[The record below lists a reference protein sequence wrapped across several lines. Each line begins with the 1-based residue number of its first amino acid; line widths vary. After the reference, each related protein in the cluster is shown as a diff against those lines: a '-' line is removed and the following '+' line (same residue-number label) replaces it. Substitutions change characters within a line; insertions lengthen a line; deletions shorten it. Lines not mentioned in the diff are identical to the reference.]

1 MSTVGVNT
9 ATSRLACWSPL
20 EARTQRKMPGFL
32 YTSQPPTTAIDLC
45 ILDKDGTVLD
55 FNATWLPAFKEA
67 ASMVAAECGEP
78 GLAPALLKVGG
89 WVDGA
94 NGPYIAHDGI
104 LLHGTLAQLAQ
115 TWIDTQP
122 IVASHYEKDAA
133 RIEKLVDEVLL
144 ESTVRDA
151 CPLGNVEP
159 TLRTLRD
166 AGVQLA
172 IVTNDQEA
180 IAKAQLSRLG
190 WMEYFTIVIGADSG
204 HGAKPGPG
212 GVRAAIEAAGVPAER
227 AIMVGDAEA
236 DQLAGRSAGCAFTVA
251 IWPDGEPLPQS
262 MASAAC
268 RMETIA
274 ALPEVLAAAGQI
286 SLEPSPVGGSGG
298 SCGGTVDAGPQT
310 ASEAEVRAGAT
321 AAAAIDPAVIAMVES
336 SNTTAAGEVP
346 F

>member
-1 MSTVGVNT
+1 
-9 ATSRLACWSPL
+9 
-20 EARTQRKMPGFL
+20 MPGFL
-32 YTSQPPTTAIDLC
+32 YASNPPMATPPLE
-45 ILDKDGTVLD
+45 LVVFDKDGTLLD
-55 FNATWLPAFKEA
+55 FLKTWLPAFSEA

-94 NGPYIAHDGI
+94 DGPYIAHDGI
-104 LLHGTLAQLAQ
+104 LLHGTLRDACQA
-115 TWIDTQP
+115 WIDTQP
-122 IVASHYEKDAA
+122 IVASHYERDAA
-133 RIEKLVDEVLL
+133 RMEEFLDKALL
-144 ESTVRDA
+144 DCTVRDA
-151 CPLGNVEP
+151 SPLGNVEP

-180 IAKAQLSRLG
+180 TARAQLSKLG
-190 WMEYFTIVIGADSG
+190 WTELFTTVIGCDSG

-251 IWPDGEPLPQS
+251 IWPDGEPLPQTL
-262 MASAAC
+262 ASAAC
-268 RMETIA
+268 RMQTIE
-274 ALPEVLAAAGQI
+274 ALPGVLAAAGQI
-286 SLEPSPVGGSGG
+286 VLNTLPDGGGGGGGGGGGCHVGAQCDPLALGG
-298 SCGGTVDAGPQT
+298 
-310 ASEAEVRAGAT
+310 ASEAEVRA
-321 AAAAIDPAVIAMVES
+321 AAAAAAAVDPAVIAMVES
-336 SNTTAAGEVP
+336 AATTAAGKVQ